1 MKRRLPPLNP
11 LQAFEAAAR
20 HMNITRAAGEL
31 GVTQSAVSRQ
41 VRFLEERLGVRLF
54 ERSKRGIVLTAEGK
68 DLFGS
73 ARAALDMIGDA
84 TERITRHARPVLRVR
99 AYIAFAMRWLIP
111 RLPAFAGMHPECEVR
126 LTTSMEP
133 VNFDR
138 DDVDLAILW
147 GEGGW
152 PNLKADRLMRNVVT
166 PVCSPRLLEGLRQPT
181 DLGRHTLLHSMPRP
195 GDWQEWLRRAGAA
208 EIDVTRG
215 QTFENSAMAYQAAIE
230 GMGVAIGQVCMVAED
245 LAHRRLVQP
254 FALLAELPQSYYLV
268 SPRDGRET
276 THGKVFRDW
285 IMGEARLSED
295 ATRSASSC
303 AAT

>member
-20 HMNITRAAGEL
+20 HMNITRAADEL

-54 ERSKRGIVLTAEGK
+54 VRSKRGIVLTGEGE

-73 ARAALDMIGDA
+73 ARAALDMIEEA
-84 TERITRHARPVLRVR
+84 TARITRHARPVLRVR

-111 RLPAFAGMHPECEVR
+111 RLPAFTEMHPDCEVR
-126 LTTSMEP
+126 LTTSMQP

-152 PNLKADRLMRNVVT
+152 PHLKVDRLMRNVVT
-166 PVCSPRLLEGLRQPT
+166 PVCSPRLIQNGLRRPE
-181 DLGRHTLLHSMPRP
+181 DLSRQNLLHSMPRP
-195 GDWQEWLRRAGAA
+195 DDWQEWLRRAGVA
-208 EIDVTRG
+208 EIAIMRG
-215 QTFENSAMAYQAAIE
+215 QVFENSAMAYQAAIE

-245 LAHRRLVQP
+245 LARGRLVQP
-254 FALLAELPQSYYLV
+254 FALMAELPQSYYLV

-276 THGKVFRDW
+276 THGKIFRDW
-285 IMGEARLSED
+285 IMREARLSET
-295 ATRSASSC
+295 ATGSALPSE
-303 AAT
+303 